1 MSHADTLMWNM
12 EQDPLLRST
21 ITAVAVFDRTPGWVV
36 DPDFDLSRHVRRVPA
51 PPPGELRWALE
62 QAQVRASAG
71 FDRSRPLWDCTLV
84 EGLAQGRAAAVA
96 TVHHSWAD
104 GVGGVALLAMMF
116 GLESGPVAIEQPGDV
131 PVPVPQP
138 PALAA
143 PSDATVALD
152 GLVDSARNVI
162 HGVPEVSTRIAGHVA
177 RLGRDPRAEV
187 VATARVL
194 RSVARFLA
202 PAAAPM
208 SPLMRARSG
217 ALSYDV
223 FDVELAR
230 LRAAAKAE
238 SGSVN
243 DGFLAAA
250 FGAAVNVTLFSHAG
264 WCCIAVSCD
273 RAAVPDN
280 DVLVECLRAGFADVT
295 VSV

>member
-116 GLESGPVAIEQPGDV
+116 GLESGPVAIEHPGGV

-138 PALAA
+138 PAPAA

-162 HGVPEVSTRIAGHVA
+162 HGVPEVSTRIAGHVSAQLRPLLEALARTEDARGVLCWLKRSPNA
-177 RLGRDPRAEV
+177 RL
-187 VATARVL
+187 
-194 RSVARFLA
+194 LA
-202 PAAAPM
+202 
-208 SPLMRARSG
+208 
-217 ALSYDV
+217 D
-223 FDVELAR
+223 
-230 LRAAAKAE
+230 
-238 SGSVN
+238 
-243 DGFLAAA
+243 LAAA
-250 FGAAVNVTLFSHAG
+250 GRPLSHDLLDELPPSRYLHYVRQTLVHTG
-264 WCCIAVSCD
+264 
-273 RAAVPDN
+273 
-280 DVLVECLRAGFADVT
+280 VLPERHE
-295 VSV
+295 